1 MTLKYSASFE
11 SLHGSDGVVLP
22 TNNCSVYLV
31 TFLMITYHTKSTHS
45 QASPALSMAE
55 LSNASLTKIRLWSLL
70 KEKE

>member
-31 TFLMITYHTKSTHS
+31 TFFYDHTKSTHS